1 MSVSSVP
8 PARSSG
14 PPAGEVKLEVRE
26 LSAWYGDEQALF
38 DISMTLEVGRVTA
51 VIGPSGC
58 GKSTFVRC
66 LNRMHEL
73 DDEARMSGT
82 ILLDGKSTLDPDVDV
97 PELRSRI
104 GLIAQRPNP
113 FPQLSIRQNVLSG
126 LKLAGRACED
136 PDAVVEDVLHRV
148 GLWDEVALDLHA
160 SPRTLSV
167 GAQQRLCIA
176 RALALEPDVLL
187 LDEPCAALDPIATAR
202 IEETIH
208 ELRDRCTV
216 VIVTHSMQQA
226 ARVSDYTA
234 FFYLGELVEHDLAD
248 VIFTRPAD
256 PRTENYLTGRF
267 G

>member
-1 MSVSSVP
+1 MSTSTNPSSRP
-8 PARSSG
+8 PPSAVAKMAV
-14 PPAGEVKLEVRE
+14 AG
-26 LSAWYGDEQALF
+26 LSAWYGDVQALHR
-38 DISMTLEVGRVTA
+38 ISMRLEAGRVTA

-73 DDEARMSGT
+73 TEGARMAGSV
-82 ILLDGKSTLDPDVDV
+82 LLDGVEIAGPDIDT
-97 PELRSRI
+97 PALRSRV

-113 FPQLSIRQNVLSG
+113 FPQLSIRDNVLSG
-126 LKLAGRACED
+126 LKLAGRPCID
-136 PDAVVEDVLHRV
+136 PDAVVEEALRRV
-148 GLWDEVALDLHA
+148 GLWDELAVDLDG
-160 SPRTLSV
+160 SPLALSV

-208 ELRDRCTV
+208 DLRERCTV

-234 FFYLGELVEHDLAD
+234 FFYLGELVEYDLAD
-248 VIFTRPAD
+248 VIFTRPSD